1 MQNFDDDDDD
11 DDDNGS
17 ITYQLRAH
25 SDGISTPLSTDIT
38 TRKEKTR
45 THQEMR

>member
-1 MQNFDDDDDD
+1 VQNFDDDDDND
-11 DDDNGS
+11 DYDDGS

-38 TRKEKTR
+38 TRKEK
-45 THQEMR
+45 QELIRR